1 MLACHPTLPPEG
13 LERPSQAMSVPTE
26 HEQDVC
32 AIEARMLLTIGRP
45 AGRTLR
51 SSSEDAAHAA
61 PGNATWSGLL
71 AQEADSGH
79 RVQGAGAFAD
89 DSPVGGDQGAAAP
102 SANAQAAQRNAS
114 DPRQLGEPRTV
125 TLGRRRR

>member
-1 MLACHPTLPPEG
+1 MFA
-13 LERPSQAMSVPTE
+13 PTE
-26 HEQDVC
+26 HMRDVC
-32 AIEARMLLTIGRP
+32 AVDARMLLTIGHP

-79 RVQGAGAFAD
+79 RVQGAGAYAD
-89 DSPVGGDQGAAAP
+89 DSTEAGNQGAAAP
-102 SANAQAAQRNAS
+102 SASAQAAQRNAS
-114 DPRQLGEPRTV
+114 DPRQLGEPRTG
-125 TLGRRRR
+125 TLGQRRP